1 MNWQVDVTSELG
13 YCCSFPGAR
22 RAHASTGDGIGNESL
37 WSNTE
42 ACTQSLLLSNPPS
55 RAFERPPGP
64 PPLSPHLPTAGTGR
78 HHPSEHYSVL
88 AAREDTCV
96 LEFAQPTFLADPRS
110 PRYRPMEGAAPGNM
124 GCVDDFDRVWQGGVG
139 LLDMMDMYNMIN
151 PDLESS
157 PFDNLPMPDSESALL
172 DLQPPCELPACPT
185 FNAPIAGPSIPSTDD
200 YPGSLSFHLSW
211 QQCSIA
217 KSATWTYSPDLN
229 KLYCQIGK
237 TCPVQL
243 RVATPVP
250 SGCAVRAMPVYKKA
264 DHLTEVVKRC
274 PNHEIS
280 KEFND
285 GNNLAPPS
293 HLIRVEG
300 SVQADYVDDQNTGRQ
315 SVRLPYEP
323 PQVGTDFSTVLLNFM
338 CNSSCVGGMNRRPIS
353 VIITLEASDGQ
364 VLGRRSF
371 EARICAC
378 PGRDR
383 KSDEENLRK
392 QEREQERE
400 QQGPARVT
408 PPPPPPPLAVNG
420 GIRSSLVLPASGQIT
435 LSSDSEG
442 PSVRVFTGKRLRKAH
457 YLPTK
462 RSRPDEKEELFLIPV
477 RGRENYEL
485 LLHVKESLEMKQL
498 VPQQAMET
506 YRQQQLHQQQQLVP
520 RIMKALVK
528 KEHMD
533 KKDDKSPPEK

>member
-1 MNWQVDVTSELG
+1 MHLTNSPLAKKEPTSSAG
-13 YCCSFPGAR
+13 G
-22 RAHASTGDGIGNESL
+22 GQL
-37 WSNTE
+37 W
-42 ACTQSLLLSNPPS
+42 
-55 RAFERPPGP
+55 ER
-64 PPLSPHLPTAGTGR
+64 LR
-78 HHPSEHYSVL
+78 
-88 AAREDTCV
+88 
-96 LEFAQPTFLADPRS
+96 
-110 PRYRPMEGAAPGNM
+110 
-124 GCVDDFDRVWQGGVG
+124 
-139 LLDMMDMYNMIN
+139 MYNMIN

-420 GIRSSLVLPASGQIT
+420 GIRSSLV
-435 LSSDSEG
+435 
-442 PSVRVFTGKRLRKAH
+442 
-457 YLPTK
+457 
-462 RSRPDEKEELFLIPV
+462 